1 MRNRLRTWS
10 LVVLLAGAGLT
21 LGQLP
26 VAGQAND
33 LDALDAATLDRD
45 LEAELDDIYQSLPPD
60 RLDSLDDLMDR
71 ILDALSDGGDDG
83 TEQDIDEENLEAEM
97 EEAGTSLEDVVEAA
111 LQQADLLAV
120 GPRPH
125 DFAVV
130 RVTSLAQRG
139 DGMTTPRLA
148 VRQVKGR
155 LIQAIRSR
163 R

>member
-21 LGQLP
+21 LGQRP
-26 VAGQAND
+26 IVGQSDD
-33 LDALDAATLDRD
+33 LDALSPATLDRD
-45 LEAELDDIYQSLPPD
+45 LQAELDDIYQSLPPD
-60 RLDSLDDLMDR
+60 RPDSLDDLMDH
-71 ILDALSDGGDDG
+71 ILDALSDEGDDQ

-111 LQQADLLAV
+111 LQQADLLAA
-120 GPRPH
+120 GPRPRTWG
-125 DFAVV
+125 VV
-130 RVTSLAQRG
+130 RVASLGQRG

-148 VRQVKGR
+148 VAQVKGR
-155 LIQAIRSR
+155 LIQTIRSR